1 VRANKQAHRNHAPD
15 STGRGTSK
23 QGSTSFLFLG
33 AKGSRKP
40 MLTNELKT
48 TFLQSQVTE
57 AQLAAVFGTMDNLH
71 DLVCDGKLAEVSNLP
86 TKEVVGWLR
95 DILYTVSETIRELE
109 VPAQVGWEDFRVKEE
124 GGMDA

>member
-1 VRANKQAHRNHAPD
+1 
-15 STGRGTSK
+15 
-23 QGSTSFLFLG
+23 
-33 AKGSRKP
+33 

-48 TFLQSQVTE
+48 STLQTQFTDV
-57 AQLAAVFGTMDNLH
+57 QLAAVFGTVDQLH

-86 TKEVVGWLR
+86 TQEVVGWLR

-109 VPAQVGWEDFRVKEE
+109 YPAQVGWEDFQVKEE